1 MDCPACQSFN
11 SILDAKCSDCE
22 FPLPPPRRAGVL
34 YRRAAAFPER
44 GVRARIRRWARLALG
59 RGEARKELA
68 SVLVRR
74 GYDES
79 WSRELVSRVEP
90 LRPERVGVVA
100 FWAHHA
106 GRFARSVLTPGNRR
120 NLVLVAA
127 ALLFL
132 SHENTV
138 DHTAGGGGDTGTH
151 DCSGEL
157 AMGLSATCP

>member
-11 SILDAKCSDCE
+11 SILDAECSDCG
-22 FPLPPPRRAGVL
+22 FPLPPPRRAGAL
-34 YRRAAAFPER
+34 YRRSARSPER
-44 GVRARIRRWARLALG
+44 GVRARIRHWARLALG
-59 RGEARKELA
+59 RGEPRKELA

-79 WSRELVSRVEP
+79 WSRDLVSRVEP
-90 LRPERVGVVA
+90 LRHERVGVVA

-106 GRFARSVLTPGNRR
+106 SRFAGSVLTPGRRR

-138 DHTAGGGGDTGTH
+138 DHATGGGGDMGAH

-157 AMGLSATCP
+157 QMGLSATCP